1 MASLRAARGW
11 LFAISAV
18 ACFWVTS
25 QSIPVLSQHRPY
37 GSHFV
42 ASIEAVIIF
51 PIEAT
56 IFSVAWWSVWKG
68 RASARSL
75 GVAASLTCSDRVGR
89 IPPVCALLLGNACVR
104 DCWGDWFLARQRK
117 GLDLVVAGG

>member
-1 MASLRAARGW
+1 MASLRAAWGW
-11 LFAISAV
+11 LFAISAI

-25 QSIPVLSQHRPY
+25 QSIPVLSRHRPY

-42 ASIEAVIIF
+42 ASVEAVIIF

-75 GVAASLTCSDRVGR
+75 GVAASLTWVLTALVAYLQFSRFYWGMLACGIVGV
-89 IPPVCALLLGNACVR
+89 ICFWPGNAKELR
-104 DCWGDWFLARQRK
+104 S
-117 GLDLVVAGG
+117 